1 MTKYLQN
8 VVITLHGVVMHGDSQ
23 VAAERYLEYALQ
35 DWINNSLPVKADL
48 NEIKVIPIG
57 SAEDISVDRRHLAYE
72 LAELF
77 YYSDDERYGTF
88 DEWAEGIDRI
98 EKEIS
103 TESGIMSMQGYLQKC
118 IDQDDFGYSDSETA
132 RDFIKELS
140 KMLAAQNALKS
151 GSQRSVKTPVRKKPV
166 SRSAPAK
173 KAPAKR
179 PASKSIPAKAKAKA
193 PAEKA
198 PAKKPA
204 TRRH

>member
-23 VAAERYLEYALQ
+23 VAAERYVEYALQ
-35 DWINNSLPVKADL
+35 DWINNSLPVKADM

-103 TESGIMSMQGYLQKC
+103 TESGIRSMQGYLQKC

-151 GSQRSVKTPVRKKPV
+151 DSHRSAKAPVRKKTTSKSVP
-166 SRSAPAK
+166 SK
-173 KAPAKR
+173 KAPAKKTSSR
-179 PASKSIPAKAKAKA
+179 PKT
-193 PAEKA
+193 

-204 TRRH
+204 TRRR

>member
-23 VAAERYLEYALQ
+23 VAAERYVEYALQ

-48 NEIKVIPIG
+48 DEIKVIPIG

-103 TESGIMSMQGYLQKC
+103 TESGIRSMQGYLQRC

-151 GSQRSVKTPVRKKPV
+151 DSHRSAKAPVRKKTASKSVP
-166 SRSAPAK
+166 SK
-173 KAPAKR
+173 KAPAKKTSPR
-179 PASKSIPAKAKAKA
+179 S
-193 PAEKA
+193 KA

-204 TRRH
+204 TRRR

>member
-23 VAAERYLEYALQ
+23 VAAERYVEYALQ

-103 TESGIMSMQGYLQKC
+103 TESGIRSMQGYLQKC

-151 GSQRSVKTPVRKKPV
+151 DSHRSAKAPVRKKT
-166 SRSAPAK
+166 
-173 KAPAKR
+173 
-179 PASKSIPAKAKAKA
+179 ASKSVPSK
-193 PAEKA
+193 KA

-204 TRRH
+204 TRRR

>member
-23 VAAERYLEYALQ
+23 VAAERYVEYALQ

-103 TESGIMSMQGYLQKC
+103 TESGIRSMQGYLQKC
-118 IDQDDFGYSDSETA
+118 IDQDDFGYSESETA

-151 GSQRSVKTPVRKKPV
+151 DSHRSAKAPVRKKTASKSVP
-166 SRSAPAK
+166 SKKTPAK
-173 KAPAKR
+173 KTSSR
-179 PASKSIPAKAKAKA
+179 S
-193 PAEKA
+193 KA

-204 TRRH
+204 TRRR

>member
-1 MTKYLQN
+1 MTEYLQN

-23 VAAERYLEYALQ
+23 VAAGRYVEYALQ

-48 NEIKVIPIG
+48 DEIKVIPIG
-57 SAEDISVDRRHLAYE
+57 SAKDISADRRHLAYE

-103 TESGIMSMQGYLQKC
+103 TESGIRSMQGYLQKC

-151 GSQRSVKTPVRKKPV
+151 DSHRSAKAPVRKKTASKSVP
-166 SRSAPAK
+166 SKKTPAK
-173 KAPAKR
+173 KTSSR
-179 PASKSIPAKAKAKA
+179 P
-193 PAEKA
+193 KA

-204 TRRH
+204 TRRR

>member
-23 VAAERYLEYALQ
+23 VAAERYVEYALQ

-48 NEIKVIPIG
+48 NKIKVIPIG

-103 TESGIMSMQGYLQKC
+103 TESGIRSMQGYLQKC
-118 IDQDDFGYSDSETA
+118 IDQDDFGYSESETA

-140 KMLAAQNALKS
+140 KMRAAQNALKS
-151 GSQRSVKTPVRKKPV
+151 DSHRSAKAPVRKKTTSKSVP
-166 SRSAPAK
+166 SK
-173 KAPAKR
+173 KAPAKKTSSR
-179 PASKSIPAKAKAKA
+179 PKT
-193 PAEKA
+193 

-204 TRRH
+204 TRRR